1 MTLEEVRAQIAQMRD
16 DGKSYQY
23 IADAYSTP
31 KKQMNKG
38 VIHQIHNKGHEP
50 KDKVIRKLLGLG
62 DETVTFIRQVR
73 GTGGA
78 FVKGE

>member
-1 MTLEEVRAQIAQMRD
+1 MTPEEVRAQIQQMRD
-16 DGKSYQY
+16 DDKSYQY
-23 IADAYSTP
+23 IADKYSTP
-31 KKQMNKG
+31 QKQINKG
-38 VIHQIHNKGHEP
+38 IIHKFLNTEYEP
-50 KDKVIRKLLGLG
+50 KDEVIRKLLGLG